1 METINNMASAAANKI
16 WGTPESKEEP
26 ISGRSGNV
34 GKGEPYDAGNIEH
47 KEYTDDTPSTPSKE
61 TPSTTTASTS
71 KLDSELPTHAAVQ
84 SEMQPKDPN
93 PTAVKDSSTAAG
105 DSTKAQNDVR
115 DPADPATHHDKAAAK
130 ENVDDTTDGL
140 DVGDNPDKLDGPG
153 PRPLEDVARDNGG
166 DAAKVAR
173 SSDGKVGG
181 ATDADDSS
189 EDGAQSTSH
198 GEGTGEQ
205 YVKSSGL
212 KADGGDFDASVPGA
226 GREADRLLE
235 EKGVHKDGPN
245 GGIVPNSNDH
255 SDSTATPAAHTN
267 GSAAHPSGSSPASPT
282 KEKTSL
288 KTKIKAKL
296 HMHSSSSTTE

>member
-34 GKGEPYDAGNIEH
+34 GKGEPYDAEH
-47 KEYTDDTPSTPSKE
+47 KEYTDDAPSTPSKE
-61 TPSTTTASTS
+61 TPAPTTSSTS
-71 KLDSELPTHAAVQ
+71 KLHSELPTHAAVL
-84 SEMQPKDPN
+84 SDMQPKDPN
-93 PTAVKDSSTAAG
+93 PTTVKDSSVATAG

-166 DAAKVAR
+166 DAAKASR
-173 SSDGKVGG
+173 SDTKV
-181 ATDADDSS
+181 ATDADSS
-189 EDGAQSTSH
+189 EDGPQSTSH

-212 KADGGDFDASVPGA
+212 KADGGNFDASVPGA

-245 GGIVPNSNDH
+245 GGIVPNTNDY
-255 SDSTATPAAHTN
+255 SGSTATPAVHTN
-267 GSAAHPSGSSPASPT
+267 GSAAHPSGSSPTSPT

-296 HMHSSSSTTE
+296 HIHSSSSTAE

>member
-1 METINNMASAAANKI
+1 
-16 WGTPESKEEP
+16 
-26 ISGRSGNV
+26 
-34 GKGEPYDAGNIEH
+34 
-47 KEYTDDTPSTPSKE
+47 
-61 TPSTTTASTS
+61 
-71 KLDSELPTHAAVQ
+71 
-84 SEMQPKDPN
+84 MQPKDLSPSPN
-93 PTAVKDSSTAAG
+93 LTAVKDSSTTAG

-115 DPADPATHHDKAAAK
+115 DPADPATHHDKAAAR

-153 PRPLEDVARDNGG
+153 PRPLEEVARDYGG
-166 DAAKVAR
+166 DAAKAAR
-173 SSDGKVGG
+173 SE
-181 ATDADDSS
+181 DSK
-189 EDGAQSTSH
+189 STSH

-235 EKGVHKDGPN
+235 EKDVHKDGPN
-245 GGIVPNSNDH
+245 GSIVPNTHDH
-255 SDSTATPAAHTN
+255 SASTAAPAAHTN
-267 GSAAHPSGSSPASPT
+267 GSAAHPSGGSPASPI

-296 HMHSSSSTTE
+296 HMRSSSSTTAE